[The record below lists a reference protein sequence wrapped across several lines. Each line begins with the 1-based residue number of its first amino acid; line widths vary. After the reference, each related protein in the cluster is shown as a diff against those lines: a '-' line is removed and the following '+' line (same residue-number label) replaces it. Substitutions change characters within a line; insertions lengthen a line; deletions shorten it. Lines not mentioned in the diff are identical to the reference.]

1 MTFTVGKRSES
12 KSKKFCVLPPEVLTQ
27 KHDNFQA
34 DVYLLFHD
42 SLDSFLKQNFCLESS
57 DHLLASATGWRSNV
71 TPGVLGAG
79 FGAVAET
86 TPLNR
91 GFIGEFGARQ
101 DFSTDTPLRL
111 TVHGSTS

>member
-12 KSKKFCVLPPEVLTQ
+12 KSKKFCVLPPEFLAQ

-34 DVYLLFHD
+34 DVYFLFHD
-42 SLDSFLKQNFCLESS
+42 SLDSFMKQNLCWESS
-57 DHLLASATGWRSNV
+57 DYLLSSATGWRSNV

-79 FGAVAET
+79 FGAVTET

-111 TVHGSTS
+111 TACSSNS